1 MPHSHSTHGH
11 IHRHHTK
18 HQHQQSAL
26 HQQTSSSFPS
36 SHIHHSMVCRH
47 ILHNIHHIY
56 GPGHIH
62 RHGTKHQ
69 HLHQHWDQQQLL
81 ALPQL
86 LSSSFPSICHSKVCR
101 HHSHNIHHIYGQ
113 DHSHTRHQHQH
124 LHQLQAQHQLLQEQ
138 QG

>member
-1 MPHSHSTHGH
+1 MPHSHSTHGRS
-11 IHRHHTK
+11 HRHHTK
-18 HQHQQSAL
+18 HQHQQLAQ
-26 HQQTSSSFPS
+26 HQQTSFSCPS
-36 SHIHHSMVCRH
+36 NH
-47 ILHNIHHIY
+47 ILYIRNHSKVCNTRHSV
-56 GPGHIH
+56 PGHIH

-101 HHSHNIHHIYGQ
+101 HHSHNIHHIYGR
-113 DHSHTRHQHQH
+113 DRSHTHTRHQH

-138 QG
+138 QGL